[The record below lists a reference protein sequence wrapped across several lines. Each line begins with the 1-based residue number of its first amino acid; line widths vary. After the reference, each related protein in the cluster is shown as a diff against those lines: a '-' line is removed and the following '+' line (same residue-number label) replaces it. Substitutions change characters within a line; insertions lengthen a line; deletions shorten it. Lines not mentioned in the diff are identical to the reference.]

1 MSGEA
6 PGIQQTTSVDAAQKV
21 GWIGAGRMGSAMAQ
35 RLIAAGGDLAV
46 YNRTRSKAEP
56 LAALGA
62 TLVDT
67 PRDLGSCDIVFSMM
81 AGPESFL
88 AVMLGENGLLTGE
101 GPFPRQVVDCSTISA
116 EASEEVRE
124 VGARLG
130 VSLLDAPVS
139 GNAKVVE
146 AGKLA
151 IVCSGEKAAF
161 DAAEPFLKAIGEG
174 VTYAGEGNTARI
186 VKICHNVHLTVV
198 IQSLVEI
205 LALAEKSGVPRHA
218 LMEFINN
225 SVMGSKF
232 TGYKTPALVKLDYTP
247 TFTAPLLRKDMDLGL
262 SAARELEVPMPVAAQ
277 VREILQ
283 ALIGNGFTDCDFA
296 ALLEMQAR
304 ASNLKLEPE
313 EVEVGTGL

>member
-1 MSGEA
+1 MASEEQGVA
-6 PGIQQTTSVDAAQKV
+6 LPAGASI
-21 GWIGAGRMGSAMAQ
+21 GWIGAGRMGLAMCA
-35 RLIAAGGDLAV
+35 RLLGAGARVSV

-62 TLVDT
+62 QLVGK
-67 PRDLGSCDIVFSMM
+67 PSDLGSCDMVFSMM

-88 AVMLGENGLLTGE
+88 AVMLGEGGLLTGD
-101 GPFPRQVVDCSTISA
+101 GPFPGQVIDCSTISA
-116 EASEEVRE
+116 EASEEVRAA
-124 VGARLG
+124 GAKLG
-130 VSLLDAPVS
+130 VPLLDAPVS

-151 IVCSGEKAAF
+151 IVCSGTRAAF
-161 DAAEPFLKAIGEG
+161 DAAAPYLKAIGPA

-205 LALAEKSGVPRHA
+205 LNLAEKAGVPRHA
-218 LMEFINN
+218 LMEFINH
-225 SVMGSKF
+225 SVMGSMF

-262 SAARELEVPMPVAAQ
+262 SAARALEVPMPLAAQ
-277 VREILQ
+277 TREILQ
-283 ALIGNGFTDCDFA
+283 ALIGNGFTTCDFA
-296 ALLEMQAR
+296 ALLELQAR
-304 ASNLKLEPE
+304 ASKLDLKPE
-313 EVEVGTGL
+313 DVEVGTGL